1 MDEIDLAIIKNL
13 KKDARTSFR
22 EIARKLKVSPDTIV
36 NRFRMLQKKGIIQGS
51 TVVINPEKIG
61 YRSMVVFMID
71 AEPEYS
77 IQVLNKLIEIKDI
90 ILATRIMGDCDLMV
104 IGVIRDF
111 EHLYD
116 LILKVATIPHV
127 KDVQVSFWVRN
138 MKICPEYF
146 II

>member
-1 MDEIDLAIIKNL
+1 MDEIDLAIIEHL

-61 YRSMVVFMID
+61 YKGMVVLMID

-77 IQVLNKLIEIKDI
+77 TQVLNKLIEIRDI
-90 ILATRIMGDCDLMV
+90 ILATKIMGDCDLMV
-104 IGVIRDF
+104 IGVVRDF
-111 EHLYD
+111 EHLHD
-116 LILKVATIPHV
+116 LITKVATIPHV
-127 KDVQVSFWVRN
+127 KDIQVSFWCRN

>member
-1 MDEIDLAIIKNL
+1 MDEIDLAIIENL

-90 ILATRIMGDCDLMV
+90 ILATKIMGDCDLMV
-104 IGVIRDF
+104 IGAIRDF
-111 EHLYD
+111 EHLHD
-116 LILKVATIPHV
+116 LILKVASIPHV
-127 KDVQVSFWVRN
+127 KDVHVSFWVRN

>member
-1 MDEIDLAIIKNL
+1 MDEIDLAIIENL

-36 NRFRMLQKKGIIQGS
+36 NRFRMLQKNGVIQGS

-77 IQVLNKLIEIKDI
+77 SQVLNKLIEIKGI
-90 ILATRIMGDCDLMV
+90 ILATKIMGDCDLMA

-111 EHLYD
+111 EHLYN
-116 LILKVATIPHV
+116 LIIKVASIPHV
-127 KDVQVSFWVRN
+127 KDVHVSFWVRN

>member
-1 MDEIDLAIIKNL
+1 MDKIDLTIIEKL

-36 NRFRMLQKKGIIQGS
+36 NRFRMLRKKGVIQGS
-51 TVVINPEKIG
+51 TVVINPERIG
-61 YRSMVVFMID
+61 YKSMVALMID

-77 IQVLNKLIEIKDI
+77 SEVLNKLIEIKDL
-90 ILATRIMGDCDLMV
+90 ILATKIVGDCDLMA

-116 LILKVATIPHV
+116 LILKVTNISHV
-127 KDVQVSFWVRN
+127 KDVQVSFWIRN

-146 II
+146 VI